1 MKNELQM
8 TTQTIGTALLTGMG
22 TLALGVLWAVL
33 YPLAALG
40 VNGLTFIIQFWI
52 VMAGMLL
59 TIKGWQE
66 SSAVA
71 SGARVLRQR
80 RTPENLWRAW
90 LRAALGNTMFLWGL
104 IVISA
109 TLLLALPTSPWQW
122 TSAAGFF
129 STLLSLSYIAA
140 LSNHG
145 VLHRAWLWVILTGCL
160 LLAVWVSVIPG
171 LAHGADQFSQFP
183 VILQTLLALSWPLFA
198 TLLVTRW
205 QRAPTLRVTVNE
217 NRQGSLRKRISAVG
231 RRYTALDNSKL
242 YEVGGALTRRSP
254 FAFLRD
260 AIVQYCWIP
269 TVALPYLAPWNSEI
283 GPAHL
288 LVLAV
293 LSISASGRLICKDL
307 HWRHLLAPRNWHRG
321 RLGWHIFVTSVALQW
336 AVIAFVV
343 CIWVIGSWAFGD
355 VPLSHSL
362 ETTWSYRI
370 LALEMAAATGF
381 ALIIRG
387 LGRLFPVI
395 FLFAFAALW
404 GALLWTFGFSHWPT
418 WFEVDADYGAGLLI
432 ASLASVAVA
441 NRLWTVKKLQPF
453 LRLN

>member
-1 MKNELQM
+1 
-8 TTQTIGTALLTGMG
+8 
-22 TLALGVLWAVL
+22 
-33 YPLAALG
+33 
-40 VNGLTFIIQFWI
+40 
-52 VMAGMLL
+52 MLL
-59 TIKGWQE
+59 TIKGWLE

-104 IVISA
+104 IGIGA
-109 TLLLALPTSPWQW
+109 TLLLALPTSPWPW
-122 TSAAGFF
+122 SSAAGFF

-171 LAHGADQFSQFP
+171 LAHGADQFSQSP
-183 VILQTLLALSWPLFA
+183 VILQTLLALSWPMLA
-198 TLLVTRW
+198 YVLVTRW
-205 QRAPTLRVTVNE
+205 QRAPALRVIVYG
-217 NRQGSLRKRISAVG
+217 NRQGSLWERISAVG
-231 RRYTALDNSKL
+231 LRYTALDNSKL
-242 YEVGGALTRRSP
+242 YEARRTLTRRSP

-260 AIVQYCWIP
+260 AIFQFLWIP
-269 TVALPYLAPWNSEI
+269 TLASPYLLAPWNSEI

-288 LVLAV
+288 LVLAFF
-293 LSISASGRLICKDL
+293 SASASGALICKGL
-307 HWRHLLAPRNWHRG
+307 HWRHLLAPGNWHRG

-343 CIWVIGSWAFGD
+343 CIWAMGSWAFAD

-395 FLFAFAALW
+395 FLFAFVALW
-404 GALLWTFGFSHWPT
+404 CAGLWIFGFSHWPT
-418 WFEVDADYGAGLLI
+418 WFEVDADYGAALLI

-453 LRLN
+453 LRLS